1 MTGNTA
7 AWIILLVV
15 ACAVA
20 IAVPAG
26 LWVSWRRERRRAYHP
41 AHKVR
46 PGRKLPIA
54 EKPGESRRQDGYVPA
69 PRQTRYRR
77 KHPACCGDG

>member
-20 IAVPAG
+20 IAVLAD

-46 PGRKLPIA
+46 PGRK
-54 EKPGESRRQDGYVPA
+54 
-69 PRQTRYRR
+69 
-77 KHPACCGDG
+77 